1 VSWQEVGDGVYRRC
15 AGHTDNDLVVLVA
28 DAGVAFAGDLVEA
41 VRLAPFP
48 AATARVALE
57 RTTLTA
63 ARLSS

>member
-1 VSWQEVGDGVYRRC
+1 MSWQEVGDGVYRRC

-28 DAGVAFAGDLVEA
+28 DAGVA
-41 VRLAPFP
+41 
-48 AATARVALE
+48 LE